1 MVPRATYG
9 TLRASTSFA
18 IFPLHLSQFSFL
30 LLCLLSLP
38 LPIPSLS
45 HLIPSSSYNDHAFFV
60 PTSRSQNLLPN
71 FAAPCS
77 FSSLLFSYSIRFLIS
92 FALSLISHTPL
103 FLSLFVLRPTFS
115 PKHPSPLFHFSPFYR
130 HTSFTLNIS
139 PYFFHFL
146 RSSFYCPFSLLH
158 FSFVFLCLSS
168 SPSTSPSPPSPLFLP
183 HFLRS
188 SHILSIIHFHVNNTS
203 RPRLMHRREHKWG
216 VEGGGGHSTR
226 HSYKEWGKQ
235 YRSCID

>member
-1 MVPRATYG
+1 MHTSRRALSTLGTFRASYNTPGAEWASSTRCQTRGLGCDTLDMVPRATYG

-130 HTSFTLNIS
+130 HTSFTL
-139 PYFFHFL
+139 
-146 RSSFYCPFSLLH
+146 
-158 FSFVFLCLSS
+158 
-168 SPSTSPSPPSPLFLP
+168 PS
-183 HFLRS
+183 
-188 SHILSIIHFHVNNTS
+188 
-203 RPRLMHRREHKWG
+203 
-216 VEGGGGHSTR
+216 
-226 HSYKEWGKQ
+226 
-235 YRSCID
+235 